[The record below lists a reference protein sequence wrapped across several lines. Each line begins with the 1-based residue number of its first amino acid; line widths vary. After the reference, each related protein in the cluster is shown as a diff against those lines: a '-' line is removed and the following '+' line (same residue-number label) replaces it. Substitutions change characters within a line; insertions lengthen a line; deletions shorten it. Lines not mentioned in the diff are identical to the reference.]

1 MTEVVYEILNY
12 LFINDIEY
20 VYACC
25 FKNNN
30 ASKGLIEK
38 CGFTLENE
46 GSFYS
51 ESLDKTFE

>member
-1 MTEVVYEILNY
+1 M
-12 LFINDIEY
+12 
-20 VYACC
+20 YACW
-25 FKNNN
+25 FKNNK

-51 ESLDKTFE
+51 ESLDKTFESFEYVYRKNEWTR